1 MKNKKVC
8 AATRVGGQAVLEGIM
23 MKSGNRACT
32 AVRLAD
38 GGISTNEREVS
49 SVTKKY
55 KILGIPILRGFIN
68 FIETLILSMSILTFS
83 AEAQGI
89 EEGEPSKFEKWLEKH
104 FGKSVLALASIVGTV
119 LGLGLAIVL
128 FFWLPMGIS
137 KLVDTYVVE
146 LSHIW
151 KSILEGVVKIAIFI
165 AYIALV
171 ALMPDIRRTF
181 EYHGAEHKSIFC
193 HEAGLPLTVE
203 NIKKQ
208 SRFHPRCGTSFMFV
222 MMFLG
227 IFISACLPA
236 SLWDS
241 LVLRVLVKLLI
252 LPITVGVGFEITI
265 FAGTHDNFIMRIL
278 TAPGK
283 WMQHLTTR
291 EPDDKEIEC
300 AIVALKMALPS
311 VYPPETVFDGIELP
325 EKPADEPAPEETSEV
340 TENEENN

>member
-1 MKNKKVC
+1 MKKKVC

-23 MKSGNRACT
+23 MKSGENVCT

-38 GGISTNEREVS
+38 GGITTEKRKFT

-55 KILGIPILRGFIN
+55 KILKLPIVRGFVN
-68 FIETLILSMSILTFS
+68 FIETLIMSMSILTFS

-89 EEGEPSKFEKWLEKH
+89 EEEPGRFEKWLEKH
-104 FGKSVLALASIVGTV
+104 LGKSILAIAA
-119 LGLGLAIVL
+119 GLGSILGVLLAVVL

-137 KLVDTYVVE
+137 KLIDTYVFE
-146 LSHIW
+146 LSHIS
-151 KSILEGVVKIAIFI
+151 KSVLEGVVKIGIFI

-203 NIKKQ
+203 NIRKQ
-208 SRFHPRCGTSFMFV
+208 SRFHPRCGTSLMFV

-227 IFISACLPA
+227 ILTSACLPA
-236 SLWDS
+236 SLWNS
-241 LVLRVLVKLLI
+241 LILRVLVKLLI
-252 LPITVGVGFEITI
+252 LPVVVGLGYEITI
-265 FAGTHDNFIMRIL
+265 FAGTHEGFIINAL

-283 WMQHLTTR
+283 WVQRLTTR

-300 AIVALKMALPS
+300 AIVALKMALPD
-311 VYPPETVFDGIELP
+311 VYPPETVFEGIELP
-325 EKPADEPAPEETSEV
+325 EKTEDKADE
-340 TENEENN
+340 

>member
-1 MKNKKVC
+1 MKKKVC

-23 MKSGNRACT
+23 MKSGENVCT

-38 GGISTNEREVS
+38 GGITTEKRKFT

-55 KILGIPILRGFIN
+55 KILKLPIIRGFVN
-68 FIETLILSMSILTFS
+68 FIETLIMSMSILTFS

-89 EEGEPSKFEKWLEKH
+89 EEEPSKFEKWLEKH
-104 FGKSVLALASIVGTV
+104 FGKSVLAIAA
-119 LGLGLAIVL
+119 GLGSILGVLLAVVL

-137 KLVDTYVVE
+137 KLIDTYVFE
-146 LSHIW
+146 LSHIS
-151 KSILEGVVKIAIFI
+151 KSVLEGVVKICIFI

-203 NIKKQ
+203 NVKKQ
-208 SRFHPRCGTSFMFV
+208 SRFHPRCGTSLMFV

-227 IFISACLPA
+227 ILTSACLPA
-236 SLWDS
+236 SLWNS
-241 LVLRVLVKLLI
+241 LILRVLVKLLI
-252 LPITVGVGFEITI
+252 LPVVVGLGYEITI
-265 FAGTHDNFIMRIL
+265 FAGTHEGFIINAL

-283 WMQHLTTR
+283 WVQRLTTR

-300 AIVALKMALPS
+300 AIVALKMALPDT
-311 VYPPETVFDGIELP
+311 YPPETVFEGIELP
-325 EKPADEPAPEETSEV
+325 EKTEDKADE
-340 TENEENN
+340 

>member
-1 MKNKKVC
+1 MKKKVC

-38 GGISTNEREVS
+38 GGIATDERSVT

-55 KILGIPILRGFIN
+55 KILGIPILRGFLN

-83 AEAQGI
+83 AEAQGVDM
-89 EEGEPSKFEKWLEKH
+89 EEPSKFEKWLDKH
-104 FGKSVLALASIVGTV
+104 FGKSVMAIAAGIGTV
-119 LGLGLAIVL
+119 LGLGLAVVL
-128 FFWLPMGIS
+128 FFWLPMAIS
-137 KLVDTYVVE
+137 KLVDVYVIN
-146 LSHIW
+146 LSHIA
-151 KSILEGVVKIAIFI
+151 KSILEGVVKIIIFI

-171 ALMPDIRRTF
+171 ALMKDIRRTF

-193 HEAGLPLTVE
+193 HEEGLPLTVE
-203 NIKKQ
+203 NVKKQ

-236 SLWDS
+236 SLWSS

-252 LPITVGVGFEITI
+252 LPITVGLGYEVTI
-265 FAGTHDNFIMRIL
+265 FAGTHDNAFMRAV

-283 WMQHLTTR
+283 WIQRLTTR

-300 AIVALKMALPS
+300 AIVALKMALPD
-311 VYPPETVFDGIELP
+311 VYPPETVFDGIALP
-325 EKPADEPAPEETSEV
+325 EKAESEDTSE
-340 TENEENN
+340 ENTDNE

>member
-1 MKNKKVC
+1 MKKKVC

-23 MKSGNRACT
+23 MKSGENVCT

-38 GGISTNEREVS
+38 GGITTEKRKFT

-55 KILGIPILRGFIN
+55 KILKLPIIRGFVN
-68 FIETLILSMSILTFS
+68 FIETLIMSMSILTFS

-89 EEGEPSKFEKWLEKH
+89 EEEPSKFEKWLEKH
-104 FGKSVLALASIVGTV
+104 FGKSILAIAA
-119 LGLGLAIVL
+119 GLGSILGVLLAVVL

-137 KLVDTYVVE
+137 KLIDTYVFE
-146 LSHIW
+146 LSHIS
-151 KSILEGVVKIAIFI
+151 KSVLEGVVKICIFI

-203 NIKKQ
+203 NVKKQ
-208 SRFHPRCGTSFMFV
+208 SRFHPRCGTSLMFV

-227 IFISACLPA
+227 ILTSACLPA
-236 SLWDS
+236 SLWNS
-241 LVLRVLVKLLI
+241 LILRVLVKLLI
-252 LPITVGVGFEITI
+252 LPVVVGLGYEITI
-265 FAGTHDNFIMRIL
+265 FAGTHEGFIINAL

-283 WMQHLTTR
+283 WVQRLTTR

-300 AIVALKMALPS
+300 AIVALKMALPDI
-311 VYPPETVFDGIELP
+311 YPPETVFEGIELP
-325 EKPADEPAPEETSEV
+325 EKAEDKADE
-340 TENEENN
+340 

>member
-1 MKNKKVC
+1 MKKKVC

-38 GGISTNEREVS
+38 GGIATDERTAT

-55 KILGIPILRGFIN
+55 KILGIPILRGFIS

-83 AEAQGI
+83 AEAQGVEV
-89 EEGEPSKFEKWLEKH
+89 EEPTKFEKWLDKH
-104 FGKSVLALASIVGTV
+104 FGKSVMAIAAGIGTV

-137 KLVDTYVVE
+137 KLIDIHVVS
-146 LSHIW
+146 LSHIA
-151 KSILEGVVKIAIFI
+151 KSIIEGVVKIFIFI

-171 ALMPDIRRTF
+171 ALMKDIRRTF

-193 HEAGLPLTVE
+193 HEEGLPLTVE
-203 NIKKQ
+203 NVKKQ

-236 SLWDS
+236 SLWNS

-252 LPITVGVGFEITI
+252 LPITVGLGYEITI
-265 FAGTHDNFIMRIL
+265 FAGTHDNAFMRTL

-283 WMQHLTTR
+283 WIQRLTTR
-291 EPDDKEIEC
+291 EPDEKEIEC
-300 AIVALKMALPS
+300 AIVALKMALPD

-325 EKPADEPAPEETSEV
+325 EKTEEKPSEETADEQ
-340 TENEENN
+340 NN